1 MRFFSRAAAL
11 CAVGGA
17 HVLVAQTSVVRMSIS
32 GTVRD
37 SATGETLPHAR
48 VTLADLSRAVET
60 NADGRFVL
68 LGVPSG
74 DHLVRV
80 QYVGYRPFE
89 KRFSSDSLGKPLAIS
104 LGRAAVQLDATKT
117 TAASDQA
124 VTAIVAP
131 GVSQIALS
139 TTQVEAMP
147 SVGEVD
153 VFRTLQM
160 LPSVSGTGDGSASLS
175 VRGGNPDQN
184 LVLLDG
190 MTVYHV
196 DHFFGMFSAF
206 NADALKDIQLF
217 AGGFP
222 AQYGGRL
229 SSVIDLTGKAGDE
242 RAVQASA
249 GLNLLSARGE
259 FQVPLGRGALLIS
272 GRRSYTDFIQSS
284 VYNRLFATTGT
295 RTSTPAAGG
304 PAGGPPGGFGRNP
317 FQQQATS
324 PSFYFYDFNSKLTY
338 RPSDNDI
345 VAASVYSGRDNLD
358 QSQTLGGGFG
368 PFGGT
373 SNTASTAGSEDVTV
387 WGNQGVSGRWFRQ
400 WANRFSS
407 DALVAF
413 SRYASDGTRTSSGG
427 TPNGAR
433 FDFGFTET
441 NVVRDATVRLDND
454 LRVASWSRISFGTAL
469 THNQVDYDFAISS
482 GDTTQR
488 NRNTVRSGSGELSAV
503 YLQHEW
509 IPIAAVTATTGVRA
523 SAYDATHSTYVEPRM
538 SVTFQP
544 VSWLRLKGAWGRYHQ
559 FVNRIENEDVLQGS
573 RDFWLLAGDSLSP
586 SAAEHTI
593 IGAAIDRPEWAFN
606 VEAYDKRLTDIAMFS
621 RRYRQSFGINTGAF
635 LFEGDGRARGIEFL
649 AQKKT
654 GALTGWLSYTLAKG
668 TSTFAAIDGGN
679 PFASEFDQRHEAKAF
694 GAYTMGPWQFSATGL
709 YGSGRPYTA
718 PQSQYEITLLDGTTQ
733 TYVHVGDKNSMRLP
747 AYQRADVAVS
757 RLLRTD
763 ALDWRIGLSV
773 YNVAN
778 RRNVSY
784 REFDLSQSPMV
795 VTDVTQ
801 LGILPTLDLKVTL
814 RDLHKLVGGGDNR

>member
-1 MRFFSRAAAL
+1 MRFLTVVAFL
-11 CAVGGA
+11 CAVHDHDLA
-17 HVLVAQTSVVRMSIS
+17 AQSPLARISVT

-48 VTLADLSRAVET
+48 VTLVDLSRSVET
-60 NADGRFVL
+60 NAEGHFVL
-68 LGVPSG
+68 VGIPTG
-74 DHLVRV
+74 EHMVRV
-80 QYVGYRPFE
+80 HYVGYRPFE
-89 KRFSSDSLGKPLAIS
+89 RRFGSDVLVKPLAIS
-104 LGRAAVQLDATKT
+104 LARAAVQLDVTKT
-117 TAASDQA
+117 TAEASQA
-124 VTAIVAP
+124 VNAIVAP

-139 TTQVEAMP
+139 TAQVEAMP

-206 NADALKDIQLF
+206 NTDALKDIQLF

-242 RAVQASA
+242 HAVRASA
-249 GLNLLSARGE
+249 GINLLSARGE
-259 FQVPLGRGALLIS
+259 LELPLQRGALLIS
-272 GRRSYTDFIQSS
+272 ARRSYTDIIQSS
-284 VYNRLFATTGT
+284 VYNRLFATTGA
-295 RTSTPAAGG
+295 TSSTSPANNPVG
-304 PAGGPPGGFGRNP
+304 GGFGRNP
-317 FQQQATS
+317 FQQQSTS

-338 RPSDNDI
+338 RPSEKDV

-358 QSQTLGGGFG
+358 QSQSLGGGGG
-368 PFGGT
+368 PFGGA
-373 SNTASTAGSEDVTV
+373 SNAASTAGSQDLTV
-387 WGNQGVSGRWFRQ
+387 WGNRGVSGRWFRQ
-400 WANRFSS
+400 WADRFSS
-407 DALVAF
+407 DALIAF
-413 SRYASDGTRTSSGG
+413 SRYTSDGSRTSSGG

-441 NVVRDATVRLDND
+441 NAVRDATIRLDND
-454 LRVASWSRISFGTAL
+454 LRASSWSRISFGAAL
-469 THNQVDYDFAISS
+469 THNQVDYDFAIAS

-488 NRNTVRSGSGELSAV
+488 NRNTVRNGSGELSAV
-503 YLQHEW
+503 YVQHEW
-509 IPIAAVTATTGVRA
+509 TPVAALSVTTGVRA
-523 SAYDATHSTYVEPRM
+523 SEYAATHATYVEPRM
-538 SVTFQP
+538 SVTLQP
-544 VSWLRLKGAWGRYHQ
+544 VSWLRLKGAWGRHHQ
-559 FVNRIENEDVLQGS
+559 FVNRVENEDVLQGS

-586 SAAEHTI
+586 SGAEHTI
-593 IGAAIDRPEWAFN
+593 VGISIDRSDWAVN
-606 VEAYDKRLTDIAMFS
+606 VEGYDKRLTDIAIFS
-621 RRYRQSFGINTGAF
+621 RRYRQSFGVNTGAF

-654 GALTGWLSYTLAKG
+654 GALTGWLSYTLAKA
-668 TSTFAAIDGGN
+668 TDTYAAIDDGK
-679 PFASEFDQRHEAKAF
+679 PFPSQYDQRHEAKAF
-694 GAYTMGPWQFSATGL
+694 GAYALGPWEFSATAL

-718 PQSQYEITLLDGTTQ
+718 PQSQYEVKLLDGTTQ

-747 AYQRADVAVS
+747 AYQRGDVAVS
-757 RLLRTD
+757 RLFRTD
-763 ALDWRIGLSV
+763 ALDWRLGVSV
-773 YNVAN
+773 YNLTN

-784 REFDLSQSPMV
+784 RQFNLSQSPMV

-814 RDLHKLVGGGDNR
+814 RDFHKLIHGEDNR